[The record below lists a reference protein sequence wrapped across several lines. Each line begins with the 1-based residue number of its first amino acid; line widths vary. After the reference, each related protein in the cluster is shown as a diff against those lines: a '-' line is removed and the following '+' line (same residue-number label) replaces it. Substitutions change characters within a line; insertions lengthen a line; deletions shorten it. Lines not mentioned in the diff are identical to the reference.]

1 MNFIEWLNEDKFFPK
16 KEEKVKVIKVKE
28 KKKKIDPQK
37 EIIDDIAMMHEDL
50 RYAEQKGL
58 SKEYR
63 DALPKMIVGS
73 REASAKMYVADKDVT
88 KACIAAGGTIVAT
101 LGAVALREVFARRW
115 YEMDRNPED
124 DVMMEWARS
133 SMSPLKRTPWK

>member
-1 MNFIEWLNEDKFFPK
+1 MKIVEWLRSDCSTK
-16 KEEKVKVIKVKE
+16 KDKVKVIKVKE
-28 KKKKIDPQK
+28 KKVDPQK

-50 RYAEQKGL
+50 RYADQKGL
-58 SKEYR
+58 TKEYR

-73 REASAKMYVADKDVT
+73 REASAKMYVADKDIQ
-88 KACIAAGGTIVAT
+88 KALITAGGTIVAT
-101 LGAVALREVFARRW
+101 VGAIALREVFARRW